1 VKGDDSRCAL
11 ASLGAI
17 AQRAILP
24 VVVALAFAAPAS
36 AQTMFPAGVE
46 TAASGNISAKLS
58 WDSGEAGPANTRLD
72 ITRNGAVA
80 FSRAIPDVV
89 CEGCQ
94 LTPDSGDDLRAA
106 DLDGDGEAEVVVTSY
121 TGGQH
126 CCTIMGVYGLI
137 DTTGG
142 YSELIR
148 NWASSG
154 YELKD
159 LDHDGGL
166 EISTRDIRFE
176 DLFSSHFGSFPPP
189 AVFEYQRP
197 GDLAP
202 ELVDATTRF
211 PSLIKR
217 NAADAKR
224 QFSRLHR
231 GDPDGGGFVAAYVAD
246 QFLLKHGPAGLRELD
261 KQIKR
266 GILGSAKAAKRY
278 RARLLKLLHKY
289 GYR

>member
-1 VKGDDSRCAL
+1 MRPALLGALLAL
-11 ASLGAI
+11 A
-17 AQRAILP
+17 
-24 VVVALAFAAPAS
+24 VAAPAS
-36 AQTMFPAGVE
+36 AQAEFPPGTE
-46 TAASGNISAKLS
+46 TGSSGIVAAKLS
-58 WDSGEAGPANTRLD
+58 WDAGQAGPSGARLE

-80 FSRAIPDVV
+80 FSRAIPKVV

-94 LTPDSGDDLRAA
+94 LTPDGGDDLRVA
-106 DLDGDGEAEVVVTSY
+106 DLDGDGEAEVIVTSY

-137 DTTGG
+137 ETSGG
-142 YSELIR
+142 YSQLVQ

-154 YELKD
+154 FELED

-166 EISTRDIRFE
+166 EISSRDIRFE

-202 ELVDATTRF
+202 QLVDATTRF
-211 PSLIKR
+211 PALIKR
-217 NAADAKR
+217 NAAEAKR
-224 QFSRLHR
+224 QFSHLHR
-231 GDPDGGGFVAAYVAD
+231 GDDDAGGFVAAFVAD
-246 QFLLKHGPAGLRELD
+246 QFLLKHGAAGVRELD

-266 GILGSAKAAKRY
+266 GILGSPKAARRY
-278 RARLLKLLHKY
+278 RKRLLTLLHRY

>member
-1 VKGDDSRCAL
+1 MEAQVKAAL
-11 ASLGAI
+11 LGV
-17 AQRAILP
+17 L
-24 VVVALAFAAPAS
+24 LAFAVAALAS
-36 AQTMFPAGVE
+36 AQTMFPPGTE
-46 TAASGNISAKLS
+46 TGSSGIVSAKLS
-58 WDSGEAGPANTRLD
+58 WDAGEAGPSGARLE

-80 FSRAIPDVV
+80 FSRAIPKVV

-94 LTPDSGDDLRAA
+94 LTPDSGDDLRVA
-106 DLDGDGEAEVVVTSY
+106 DLDADGEAEVIVTSY

-142 YSELIR
+142 YSELVQ

-154 YELKD
+154 FELKD

-166 EISTRDIRFE
+166 EISSRDIRFE

-211 PSLIKR
+211 PALIKR
-217 NAADAKR
+217 NAAEAKR
-224 QFSRLHR
+224 QFSHLHR
-231 GDPDGGGFVAAYVAD
+231 GDDDAGGFVAAYVAD
-246 QFLLKHGPAGLRELD
+246 QFLLQHGPAGLRELD

-266 GILGSAKAAKRY
+266 GILGSPKAAKRY
-278 RARLLKLLHKY
+278 RKRLLTLLHRY

>member
-1 VKGDDSRCAL
+1 MKAAL
-11 ASLGAI
+11 LG
-17 AQRAILP
+17 
-24 VVVALAFAAPAS
+24 VVLAFAVAALAS
-36 AQTMFPAGVE
+36 AQTMFPEGAE
-46 TAASGNISAKLS
+46 TASAGIVSARLS
-58 WDSGEAGPANTRLD
+58 WDAGEAGPANARLE

-80 FSRAIPDVV
+80 FSRAIPKVV
-89 CEGCQ
+89 CEGCR
-94 LTPDSGDDLRAA
+94 LTPDRGDDLRVA

-126 CCTIMGVYGLI
+126 CCTIMGVYALI
-137 DTTGG
+137 DTTGA
-142 YSELIR
+142 YSELVQ

-154 YELKD
+154 FELRD
-159 LDHDGGL
+159 LDRDGGL
-166 EISTRDIRFE
+166 EISSRDIRFE

-211 PSLIKR
+211 PALIKR

-224 QFSRLHR
+224 QFSHLHR
-231 GDPDGGGFVAAYVAD
+231 GADDAGGFVAAYVAD
-246 QFLLKHGPAGLRELD
+246 QFMLKHGPTGLRELD

-266 GILGSAKAAKRY
+266 GILGSPKAAKRY
-278 RARLLKLLHKY
+278 RTRLLKLLHKF

>member
-1 VKGDDSRCAL
+1 VRAAL
-11 ASLGAI
+11 LGA
-17 AQRAILP
+17 
-24 VVVALAFAAPAS
+24 VFALVMAAPAS
-36 AQTMFPAGVE
+36 AQTMFPEGTE
-46 TAASGNISAKLS
+46 TAAAGNVSAKLS
-58 WDSGEAGPANTRLD
+58 WDAGEAGPANARLE

-80 FSRAIPDVV
+80 FSRAIPKVV

-106 DLDGDGEAEVVVTSY
+106 DLDGDGEAEVIVTSY

-211 PSLIKR
+211 PALIR
-217 NAADAKR
+217 SNAAQAKR
-224 QFSRLHR
+224 EFSHLHR

-246 QFLLKHGPAGLRELD
+246 QLLLKHGSTGLRELD

-278 RARLLKLLHKY
+278 RARLLKLLHRY

>member
-1 VKGDDSRCAL
+1 VEVEVKAAL
-11 ASLGAI
+11 LGA
-17 AQRAILP
+17 
-24 VVVALAFAAPAS
+24 VVALGLAAPAS
-36 AQTMFPAGVE
+36 AQTMFPEGAE
-46 TAASGNISAKLS
+46 TASAGNVSAKLS
-58 WDSGEAGPANTRLD
+58 WDAGEAGPANARLE

-80 FSRAIPDVV
+80 FARAIPNVV
-89 CEGCQ
+89 CEGCR
-94 LTPDSGDDLRAA
+94 LTPDSGDDLRLA

-137 DTTGG
+137 DATGG
-142 YSELIR
+142 YSELVR

-154 YELKD
+154 FELKD
-159 LDHDGGL
+159 LDRDGGL
-166 EISTRDIRFE
+166 EISSRDIRFE

-197 GDLAP
+197 GDLPA

-211 PSLIKR
+211 PALIRR
-217 NAADAKR
+217 NAAEAKR
-224 QFSRLHR
+224 QFSQLHR

-246 QFLLKHGPAGLRELD
+246 QFLLKRGPAGLRELD

-266 GILGSAKAAKRY
+266 GILGSPKAAKRY
-278 RARLLKLLHKY
+278 RTRLLKLLHRY

>member
-1 VKGDDSRCAL
+1 VEAQVKAALLGVVLAL
-11 ASLGAI
+11 A
-17 AQRAILP
+17 
-24 VVVALAFAAPAS
+24 VAALAS
-36 AQTMFPAGVE
+36 AQTMFPHGTE
-46 TAASGNISAKLS
+46 TGSSGIVSAKLS
-58 WDSGEAGPANTRLD
+58 WDAGEAGPSGARLE

-80 FSRAIPDVV
+80 FSRAIPKVV

-94 LTPDSGDDLRAA
+94 LTPDSGDDLRVA

-137 DTTGG
+137 DTTGA
-142 YSELIR
+142 YSELVQ

-154 YELKD
+154 FELKD

-166 EISTRDIRFE
+166 EISSRDIRFE

-211 PSLIKR
+211 PALIKR

-224 QFSRLHR
+224 QFSHLHR
-231 GDPDGGGFVAAYVAD
+231 GADDAGGFVAAYVAD
-246 QFLLKHGPAGLRELD
+246 QLLLKHGPTGLRELD

-266 GILGSAKAAKRY
+266 GILGSPKAAKRY
-278 RARLLKLLHKY
+278 RARLLKLLHRF

>member
-1 VKGDDSRCAL
+1 VNAALLGAL
-11 ASLGAI
+11 A
-17 AQRAILP
+17 
-24 VVVALAFAAPAS
+24 ALALALAAPAS
-36 AQTMFPAGVE
+36 AQTMFPEGTE
-46 TAASGNISAKLS
+46 TGSSGIVSAKLS
-58 WDSGEAGPANTRLD
+58 WDAGEAGPADARLQ
-72 ITRNGAVA
+72 ITRNGTVA
-80 FSRAIPDVV
+80 FSRAIPKVV

-94 LTPDSGDDLRAA
+94 LTPDSGDDLRVA

-137 DTTGG
+137 DTSGG
-142 YSELIR
+142 YSELVQ

-154 YELKD
+154 FELKD

-166 EISTRDIRFE
+166 EISSRDIRFE
-176 DLFSSHFGSFPPP
+176 DRFSSHFGSFPPP

-197 GDLAP
+197 GELAP

-211 PSLIKR
+211 PALIRR
-217 NAADAKR
+217 NAAEAKR
-224 QFSRLHR
+224 QFSHLHR
-231 GDPDGGGFVAAYVAD
+231 GDDDGGGFVAAYVAD
-246 QFLLKHGPAGLRELD
+246 QFLLNHGSTGLRELD

-278 RARLLKLLHKY
+278 RKRLLTLLHRY

>member
-1 VKGDDSRCAL
+1 VRGALLGVLLAL
-11 ASLGAI
+11 A
-17 AQRAILP
+17 
-24 VVVALAFAAPAS
+24 VAAPAS
-36 AQTMFPAGVE
+36 AQTMFPEGSE
-46 TAASGNISAKLS
+46 TASSGNVSAKLS
-58 WDSGEAGPANTRLD
+58 WDAGEAGPANARLQ

-94 LTPDSGDDLRAA
+94 LTPDSGGDLRAA
-106 DLDGDGEAEVVVTSY
+106 DLDGDGEAEIVVTSY

-126 CCTIMGVYGLI
+126 CCTIMGVYGLV

-148 NWASSG
+148 NWGSSG

-211 PSLIKR
+211 PALIR
-217 NAADAKR
+217 SNAARAKR
-224 QFSRLHR
+224 EFSHLHR

-246 QFLLKHGPAGLRELD
+246 QFRLAKGSAGLRELD

-266 GILGSAKAAKRY
+266 GILGSPKAAKRY

>member
-1 VKGDDSRCAL
+1 MRAALLGALLAL
-11 ASLGAI
+11 AL
-17 AQRAILP
+17 
-24 VVVALAFAAPAS
+24 AAPAS
-36 AQTMFPAGVE
+36 AQTMFPEGVE
-46 TAASGNISAKLS
+46 TAASGIVSAKLS
-58 WDSGEAGPANTRLD
+58 WDAGEAGPANARLE

-80 FSRAIPDVV
+80 FSRAIPKVV

-94 LTPDSGDDLRAA
+94 LTPDSGDDLRVA
-106 DLDGDGEAEVVVTSY
+106 DLDADGEAEVIVTSY

-137 DTTGG
+137 DTSGG
-142 YSELIR
+142 YSELVE

-154 YELKD
+154 FELKD

-166 EISTRDIRFE
+166 EISSRDIRFE

-211 PSLIKR
+211 PALIKR
-217 NAADAKR
+217 NAAEARR
-224 QFSRLHR
+224 QFSHLHR
-231 GDPDGGGFVAAYVAD
+231 GDDDAGGFVAAYVAD
-246 QFLLKHGPAGLRELD
+246 QFLLKHGATGVRELD

-266 GILGSAKAAKRY
+266 GILGSPKAAKRY
-278 RARLLKLLHKY
+278 RKRLLTLLHRY

>member
-1 VKGDDSRCAL
+1 MRLAL
-11 ASLGAI
+11 ATVLT
-17 AQRAILP
+17 LL
-24 VVVALAFAAPAS
+24 ALAAPAS
-36 AQTMFPAGVE
+36 AQTMFPEGTE
-46 TAASGNISAKLS
+46 TGSSGIVSAKLS
-58 WDSGEAGPANTRLD
+58 WDAGEAGPASARLE

-80 FSRAIPDVV
+80 FSHAIPKVV

-94 LTPDSGDDLRAA
+94 LTPDSGDDLRVA

-137 DTTGG
+137 ETSGG
-142 YSELIR
+142 YSELVQ

-154 YELKD
+154 FELKD

-166 EISTRDIRFE
+166 EISSRDIRFE

-211 PSLIKR
+211 PALIKR
-217 NAADAKR
+217 NAAEAKR
-224 QFSRLHR
+224 QFSHLHR
-231 GDPDGGGFVAAYVAD
+231 GDDDAGGFVAAYVAD
-246 QFLLKHGPAGLRELD
+246 QLLLKHGSTGLRELD

-266 GILGSAKAAKRY
+266 GILGSPKAAKRY
-278 RARLLKLLHKY
+278 RKRLLTLLHRY

>member
-1 VKGDDSRCAL
+1 VRAAL
-11 ASLGAI
+11 LGA
-17 AQRAILP
+17 A
-24 VVVALAFAAPAS
+24 VALLMAAPAS
-36 AQTMFPAGVE
+36 AQTMFPEGTE
-46 TAASGNISAKLS
+46 TAVSGNVSARLS
-58 WDSGEAGPANTRLD
+58 WDAGEAGPANPRLE

-89 CEGCQ
+89 CEGCR

-106 DLDGDGEAEVVVTSY
+106 DLDGDGEAEVIVTSY

-142 YSELIR
+142 YSELVR
-148 NWASSG
+148 NWGSSG
-154 YELKD
+154 FALSD
-159 LDHDGGL
+159 PDHDGAQ
-166 EISTRDIRFE
+166 EIVSRDIRFE
-176 DLFSSHFGSFPPP
+176 DRFSSHFGSFPPP

-202 ELVDATTRF
+202 QLDDATKRF
-211 PSLIKR
+211 PALIRK
-217 NAADAKR
+217 NAAEAKR
-224 QFSRLHR
+224 QFSHLHR

-246 QFLLKHGPAGLRELD
+246 QFLLGHGSAGVRELD

-266 GILGSAKAAKRY
+266 GILGSPKAAKRY
-278 RARLLKLLHKY
+278 RKRLLTLLHRY

>member
-1 VKGDDSRCAL
+1 MKAAPLGVLLAL
-11 ASLGAI
+11 AL
-17 AQRAILP
+17 
-24 VVVALAFAAPAS
+24 AAPAS
-36 AQTMFPAGVE
+36 AQTMFPEGTE
-46 TAASGNISAKLS
+46 TGSSGIVSAKLS
-58 WDSGEAGPANTRLD
+58 WDAGEAGPADARLE

-80 FSRAIPDVV
+80 FSRAIPKVV

-94 LTPDSGDDLRAA
+94 LTPDSGDDLRVA

-137 DTTGG
+137 DTRGEF
-142 YSELIR
+142 SELVR

-154 YELKD
+154 FELKD

-166 EISTRDIRFE
+166 EISSRDIRFE

-197 GDLAP
+197 GALAP
-202 ELVDATTRF
+202 ELVDATARF
-211 PSLIKR
+211 PALIRR
-217 NAADAKR
+217 NAAEAKR
-224 QFSRLHR
+224 RFSHLHR
-231 GDPDGGGFVAAYVAD
+231 GDDDAGGFVAAYVAD
-246 QFLLKHGPAGLRELD
+246 QLLLNHGSAGLRELD

-266 GILGSAKAAKRY
+266 GILGSPKAAKRY
-278 RARLLKLLHKY
+278 RKRLLTLLHRY
-289 GYR
+289 DYR